1 MKISHL
7 SVRTLVL
14 IGASAAVI
22 SFAGPADA
30 RDHKHSCGNAKICGG
45 PIIIGGRTGTGLR
58 LPIQGDIKF
67 EKVRFRYS
75 PDAPLAL
82 DDVSFRVPR
91 GKMIG
96 VMGRSGVA

>member
-45 PIIIGGRTGTGLR
+45 PIIIGGRTGTGLGLGHR
-58 LPIQGDIKF
+58 CKRHCPPAKLPPIEIGI
-67 EKVRFRYS
+67 ET
-75 PDAPLAL
+75 LAEP
-82 DDVSFRVPR
+82 FA
-91 GKMIG
+91 
-96 VMGRSGVA
+96 RSAT